1 MLETQVIRNSRLCKL
16 HKVSKGLSA
25 DVIEQQPYYF
35 RLACFIFAT
44 SLLSQSLAQA
54 ISGYENTRI
63 KENFLRVKR
72 LFQLRTAPINIS
84 GVLCGAN
91 LISALNHRA
100 PNAVILT
107 SISKRNSRFASTPAT
122 SGAGNSFRY
131 DATSWRVL
139 FLSAKQTQISTK

>member
-1 MLETQVIRNSRLCKL
+1 MLETEAIRNTKLCKL
-16 HKVSKGLSA
+16 HKVYKSLSA
-25 DVIEQQPYYF
+25 DVIEQQPFYF

-44 SLLSQSLAQA
+44 SLLSQDT

-63 KENFLRVKR
+63 RENFLRVKR
-72 LFQLRTAPINIS
+72 LFQPTTAPINTS

-91 LISALNHRA
+91 LIPALNHRV

-139 FLSAKQTQISTK
+139 FL